1 MAYIVIV
8 NCKQPES
15 AEIFTL
21 YDDVTN
27 DVYFDLESAQSL
39 AEQLN
44 ECNGEGYARIVTL

>member
-27 DVYFDLESAQSL
+27 DVYFGLESAQSL